1 MGTELAN
8 DWSSKLGGRLSSVV
22 IAGGKVFV
30 AQIDAHT
37 VHALDAATGK
47 PAWSYVTGG
56 RVDSPPTFHD
66 GRVLFGSA
74 DGCVYCLRASDGAL
88 IWRFQAAPQD
98 RRLMAFEQL
107 GCASRALEITREFV
121 MGRYAFGRPIASF
134 QAIKHKCAD
143 MMVEVECARSAAYYA
158 ACVVAEESGNREGSE
173 YTWVID
179 PLDGTTN
186 FLHGFP
192 MFAVSVGVMR
202 GQVLEHGVVYDPLR
216 DEMFTASRGEGAQ
229 LNGKRIRVSTTRQ
242 LAPALLG
249 TGFPFRDL
257 EIIEPWMRS
266 FQSLLPKT
274 AGIRRAGA
282 AGAITSKG
290 SSRRCRP

>member
-1 MGTELAN
+1 MHPMLHTAVRSVREGGRIILMYFSQLDRLEY
-8 DWSSKLGGRLSSVV
+8 SSKGRND
-22 IAGGKVFV
+22 FV
-30 AQIDAHT
+30 SQADIETERA
-37 VHALDAATGK
+37 VLD
-47 PAWSYVTGG
+47 
-56 RVDSPPTFHD
+56 
-66 GRVLFGSA
+66 VLT
-74 DGCVYCLRASDGAL
+74 RAYPEHG
-88 IWRFQAAPQD
+88 I
-98 RRLMAFEQL
+98 
-107 GCASRALEITREFV
+107 
-121 MGRYAFGRPIASF
+121 
-134 QAIKHKCAD
+134 
-143 MMVEVECARSAAYYA
+143 
-158 ACVVAEESGNREGSE
+158 VAEESGNREGSE

-202 GQVLEHGVVYDPLR
+202 GQVLEHGVVYDPLH

-266 FQSLLPKT
+266 FQNLLPKT

-282 AGAITSKG
+282 AALDLAYVAAGRLDGFWELGLKPWDMAAGALLIREAGGLMSDVSGGQGFMESGNLVAANPYIFEDLRKIVAR
-290 SSRRCRP
+290 SVS